1 MTPYKSFLS
10 ATKAFFDSNAF
21 LKFLLSAYIF
31 IFAAGGLFFLLGL
44 FIMQVYESFVCLG
57 SILIW
62 AGLLLSIIKEDVLT
76 IVISS
81 GTIALG
87 GLVAWIIG
95 LVGRSYFYGGM
106 FLFTPFF
113 YFLAFGAIALVVF
126 LKAAKFKQMRTA
138 SAPQASLYPCPRCGG
153 FVARSAAF
161 CPHCGAK
168 KPEPQPYAPPAQ
180 PYAAPAQP
188 YPSSPVPPSASV
200 ASAAPVP
207 PAPPAAPVQTAP
219 PAPPAEPAAPVAEP
233 AAGPKCA
240 ACGAD
245 LPEGAVFCG
254 KCGAKQ

>member
-1 MTPYKSFLS
+1 MTPYKNFLS

-31 IFAAGGLFFLLGL
+31 IFAAGGLCFLLGL
-44 FIMQVYESFVCLG
+44 FIIQVYEAFVCLG

-62 AGLLLSIIKEDVLT
+62 AGLLLSIIKEDALT

-95 LVGRSYFYGGM
+95 LAGRSYFYSGM

-113 YFLAFGAIALVVF
+113 YFLAFGVIALVVF
-126 LKAAKFKQMRTA
+126 LKAEKFKQMRAA
-138 SAPQASLYPCPRCGG
+138 SATQPSGYVCPRCGG
-153 FVARSAAF
+153 FVAMTAAF

-168 KPEPQPYAPPAQ
+168 RPEPQPYAPPSQPYAPPAQ
-180 PYAAPAQP
+180 SYAAPAQP
-188 YPSSPVPPSASV
+188 PYPSSPV
-200 ASAAPVP
+200 
-207 PAPPAAPVQTAP
+207 PPAAPVQTAP
-219 PAPPAEPAAPVAEP
+219 PAAPAEPAASAAPVAEP
-233 AAGPKCA
+233 AAGSKCA